1 MFAEKHY
8 PEILMPE
15 ELDTYLARGWYR
27 MGQTIFTTH
36 FLCFGEQFYS
46 AVWVRQNLENFQ
58 FSKSQRKLLRKSMS
72 TFKIEVRQGRIDEEK
87 ERLYRKYK
95 ANFPGIIAPSL
106 RDSLLD
112 GEDYNIY
119 NTLEVSIHHGKR
131 LISCSFFDIGNESA
145 ASIIGIYDPEY
156 RQYSL
161 GYLTMLIEMTFC
173 LERGIQFYY
182 PGYVVPGYSRFNYK
196 LRIGEVDYY
205 DLKTGHWLPFK
216 SLKQKQIP
224 LEKIKSKLSELSV
237 QLSTDGITSK
247 LYYYPLFEAN
257 LFGFWRAQ
265 YFDYPL
271 MVAIRPDQHQNIFLI
286 AIYSIRD
293 EAFQLMQ
300 CSVFDDLQFYFNE
313 NYINSFD
320 KSRFFMKLLV
330 VDKTFALNS
339 TAEEL
344 SQSLF
349 NNFFR
354 SSNEP

>member
-15 ELDTYLARGWYR
+15 ELDSYLAKGWYR

-46 AVWVRQNLENFQ
+46 AVWIRQNLEDFK
-58 FSKSQRKLLRKSMS
+58 FSKSQRKLLRKSMEM
-72 TFKIEVRQGRIDEEK
+72 FHIEVRQGRIDEEK

-95 ANFPGIIAPSL
+95 VSFPGVIAPSL

-119 NTLEVSIHHGKR
+119 NTLEVTIYHGKK
-131 LISCSFFDIGNESA
+131 LVSCSFFDIGNESA
-145 ASIIGIYDPEY
+145 ASIIGIYDPDY
-156 RQYSL
+156 KQYSL

-196 LRIGEVDYY
+196 LRIGDVDYY
-205 DLKTGHWLPFK
+205 DLNTGHWLPFQ

-271 MVAIRPDQHQNIFLI
+271 MVAIRPDQNQNVFLI
-286 AIYSIRD
+286 AVYSLQD

-354 SSNEP
+354 SSN